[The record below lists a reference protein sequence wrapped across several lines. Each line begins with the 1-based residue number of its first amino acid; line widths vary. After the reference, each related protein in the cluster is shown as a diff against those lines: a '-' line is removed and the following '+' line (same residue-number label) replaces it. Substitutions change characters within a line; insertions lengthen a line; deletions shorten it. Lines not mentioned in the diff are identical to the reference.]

1 MKDKE
6 TQNNVF
12 DILDK
17 FEFFQGQR
25 AGRELWNDKP
35 KEVQDKDIADFIKDI
50 NYIRSYLQDSVVLS
64 REEYEKLRSL
74 YDCEQGSYM
83 TSSIGDLPLTVEG
96 LRKAVDEITRLNRVE
111 VELQELNAK
120 YYNEAKDSRR
130 ELKQARK
137 ETAEKIL
144 NYLELSGI
152 DTALFNTKI
161 KPYVESMYGIDSS
174 CKPIVGFDNYVVS
187 NKGIVINTETNEIK
201 AQFLDTKGYP
211 YVTLCKNGKLKSI
224 KVHRLVAMAFIDNTE
239 NKPEINHING
249 IKTDNRVENLE
260 WCTSKENS
268 VHKTEVLGKGNIRP
282 VRCVETGIIYRSGL
296 YASKL
301 CKTSSGAISNSCNDK
316 SRQKTAGGYHWEHID
331 EVEIKE

>member
-6 TQNNVF
+6 KQIKVF

-17 FEFFQGQR
+17 IEFFQGQR
-25 AGRELWNDKP
+25 AGRELWSNKP
-35 KEVQDKDIADFIKDI
+35 KEVQDKDISDFIKDI
-50 NYIRSYLQDSVVLS
+50 NYIRSYLRDSVVLS
-64 REEYEKLRSL
+64 REEI
-74 YDCEQGSYM
+74 C
-83 TSSIGDLPLTVEG
+83 
-96 LRKAVDEITRLNRVE
+96 
-111 VELQELNAK
+111 
-120 YYNEAKDSRR
+120 
-130 ELKQARK
+130 ELKYQSEEDFSKAYDLGSK

-201 AQFLDTKGYP
+201 AQFLDKKGYP